1 MSGTSRLGLPFLST
15 GQAQKEFTHNEALQT
30 LDLAVAAA
38 VEESARADPP
48 LSPAIGDCYIVGAS
62 ATGEWSGKS
71 QSVAG
76 FTSGGWRFVGPIE
89 GMTVYVKSEALFAT
103 FADGAWEMG
112 VVRGSSVAIA
122 GQQVVGP
129 RLAAI
134 ASVAGGST
142 IDAEARLTVDAILD
156 ALRQHGLIDV

>member
-62 ATGEWSGKS
+62 ATGEWSGK
-71 QSVAG
+71 
-76 FTSGGWRFVGPIE
+76 
-89 GMTVYVKSEALFAT
+89 
-103 FADGAWEMG
+103 
-112 VVRGSSVAIA
+112 
-122 GQQVVGP
+122 
-129 RLAAI
+129 
-134 ASVAGGST
+134 
-142 IDAEARLTVDAILD
+142 
-156 ALRQHGLIDV
+156 